1 MKTDWRCHMLALLLA
16 ASTVAAADA
25 QTGPYPSKPVQIL
38 ADSSAGSTP
47 DVALRVVADRL
58 TQAWGQQVLVVNRP
72 GGGGSVA
79 ARAAAEAAPDGY
91 TLYQP
96 VLSTFVTLHPAAPN
110 VPLHVPKDFLPIAFI
125 SENPMFIAVSP
136 TLGISTL
143 PELIALAK
151 KRPGEIPYATTG
163 VGRLTHLTGELLQ
176 HQAGIKLLLV
186 PYTGGPAHAVGDVT
200 TGRVAMI
207 IEGYSGIAGA
217 ARSGSV
223 KLIAVA
229 SAKRL
234 AEFPDVP
241 TVAETIPGFPSHR
254 LGRLGGAG
262 RHARGDHRQGQRR
275 RAQGRRSTGAGEE
288 ACDAWQLHEADVG
301 RRSHGFHPQAAADV
315 AAGPGRDCQEAEMKA
330 ASLTDRGGRSALLGV
345 ITATSIVGVRGCG
358 RRAEVLPTVVGGYVA
373 ARGASTSG

>member
-1 MKTDWRCHMLALLLA
+1 MKADWPCYILAWLLA
-16 ASTVAAADA
+16 VASADAADA
-25 QTGPYPSKPVQIL
+25 QSEPYPSKPVQIL

-47 DVALRVVADRL
+47 DVALRFVADRL
-58 TQAWGQQVLVVNRP
+58 TQAWGQQALVVNRP

-110 VPLHVPKDFLPIAFI
+110 VPLHVPKDFLPIGFVA
-125 SENPMFIAVSP
+125 ENPMFIAVAP
-136 TLGISTL
+136 TLGVSTL
-143 PELIALAK
+143 AELIALAK

-176 HQAGIKLLLV
+176 HEAGIKLLLV
-186 PYTGGPAHAVGDVT
+186 PYTGGPAHAIGDVT
-200 TGRVAMI
+200 TGRVALI

-229 SAKRL
+229 TAKRL

-241 TVAETIPGFPSHR
+241 TVAESIPGFRATGWGVLVAPVGTSQAII
-254 LGRLGGAG
+254 GRLSEDL
-262 RHARGDHRQGQRR
+262 RKVVVEPEVEKR
-275 RAQGRRSTGAGEE
+275 
-288 ACDAWQLHEADVG
+288 L
-301 RRSHGFHPQAAADV
+301 AAL
-315 AAGPGRDCQEAEMKA
+315 GSYTNPM
-330 ASLTDRGGRSALLGV
+330 SA
-345 ITATSIVGVRGCG
+345 
-358 RRAEVLPTVVGGYVA
+358 AEVTAFIHKQQQTWQPVLDEIA
-373 ARGASTSG
+373 KKQR